1 MRAPVAERA
10 PVAAKASFAPKAKMG
25 WRTRL
30 GYAALSGLAG
40 WALAQ
45 IATLPSNLLTALR
58 DSEPHRV
65 GQTLMLGAL
74 VWACWTLILALVA
87 WLLIAAPLVL
97 AVRPDLLVRLRRY
110 IVWGA
115 LLAASGATLSKI
127 RSFHDPA
134 ASTAFL
140 RFFEV
145 VPYGTFAVVYAVG
158 TASVYIALAKRWL
171 DRHGDAHPTSREG
184 AQ

>member
-1 MRAPVAERA
+1 MERA
-10 PVAAKASFAPKAKMG
+10 PVAAKAPPLAPKAELG
-25 WRTRL
+25 WRRRL
-30 GYAALSGLAG
+30 GYAAVSGLTG

-45 IATLPSNLLTALR
+45 IATLPSNLLTAMR
-58 DSEPHRV
+58 DSEPHRM
-65 GQTLMLGAL
+65 GQTLMLGTL

-97 AVRPDLLVRLRRY
+97 AVRPSLLVRLRRY
-110 IVWGA
+110 ILGGA
-115 LLAASGATLSKI
+115 SLAAVGATLSKI

-140 RFFEV
+140 RFFEI

-171 DRHGDAHPTSREG
+171 ERHEEAHPTSRED
-184 AQ
+184 AV